1 MLCGGD
7 PVGHSA
13 KPLLTPPTHAHLLYC
28 PDHCCRAASTRLQP
42 TLATTPCITAKWCR
56 TSMPWSAR
64 TGPGSHV
71 SQPTPSGPLQLGIL
85 VDDPRKAGYGVAAV
99 NMYCGML
106 KWVAEQ
112 VRHEVG
118 I

>member
-1 MLCGGD
+1 MH
-7 PVGHSA
+7 HSQVVSHIYA
-13 KPLLTPPTHAHLLYC
+13 LVCK
-28 PDHCCRAASTRLQP
+28 DR
-42 TLATTPCITAKWCR
+42 
-56 TSMPWSAR
+56 PWLPE
-64 TGPGSHV
+64 THV